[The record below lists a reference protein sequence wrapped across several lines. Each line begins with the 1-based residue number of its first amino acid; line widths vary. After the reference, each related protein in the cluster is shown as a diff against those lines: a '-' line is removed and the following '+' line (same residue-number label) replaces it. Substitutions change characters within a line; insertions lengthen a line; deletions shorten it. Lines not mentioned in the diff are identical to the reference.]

1 MDAFAKDAL
10 KKFVFEHSN
19 CDFSLVDDIIITY
32 MASVLKSLGEN
43 PTEFEPS
50 FDVEEFTEMMAAFL
64 PGFDSIN
71 STLVTEW
78 MFSLSKR
85 LEHGIPSVSEK
96 FPKGNYESIAEKVVQ
111 NDFVLP
117 VNDGNSTDANNSS
130 GQIKAGCSIQQ
141 LSNSNLSTIP
151 DLMSMKPPLE
161 YNLLQQMS
169 KKTEDD
175 LSKNDLFDLQTQFP
189 LLEVT
194 KHGNTY
200 MSPVKDMDD
209 INRNKESAELEE
221 KERNDVPQKLSYK
234 EKVNKLVE
242 LFDDVPEVQ
251 LRRCLS
257 RAKGCL
263 EKAVK
268 MILSTRTPHTEKTFD
283 VHEEKE
289 EDKPNEE
296 VDESIE
302 NGIVQLREIFP
313 KMAES
318 RLRDRLRTVNGN
330 VERATQVLLSEEES
344 RYLGYASK
352 TRYQIHKVSSKKLG
366 LTNEEQSKLKQD
378 AVQKYGFIEERPE
391 KIHTPVVLVKEES
404 TGKIA
409 PLCAGKETSNVEKIT
424 SNIKSSSTD
433 STETKKPHLNPKLN
447 KKSRF
452 R

>member
-1 MDAFAKDAL
+1 MDAFARDAL
-10 KKFVFEHSN
+10 EKFVFEHSD

-32 MASVLKSLGEN
+32 MASVLESLGEN

-50 FDVEEFTEMMAAFL
+50 FDVEEFTEMMAAYL
-64 PGFDSIN
+64 PGFDRIN

-85 LEHGIPSVSEK
+85 LEYGIPSVSEK
-96 FPKGNYESIAEKVVQ
+96 FPKENYESIAEKVVQ

-117 VNDGNSTDANNSS
+117 VNDGNSTDTNNSS
-130 GQIKAGCSIQQ
+130 GQIKAVCSTQQ
-141 LSNSNLSTIP
+141 LSSSNSSTIP
-151 DLMSMKPPLE
+151 NLMSVKPPLE

-169 KKTEDD
+169 KTTEDD
-175 LSKNDLFDLQTQFP
+175 LSKNDLFDLRTQFP

-194 KHGNTY
+194 KHGNAY
-200 MSPVKDMDD
+200 VSPVD
-209 INRNKESAELEE
+209 STELEE
-221 KERNDVPQKLSYK
+221 KERKDVPQKLSYK

-296 VDESIE
+296 VDESYE
-302 NGIVQLREIFP
+302 NGIAQLREIFP

-378 AVQKYGFIEERPE
+378 AVQKYGFIEDRPE

-409 PLCAGKETSNVEKIT
+409 PLCTGKETSNVEKMT
-424 SNIKSSSTD
+424 SNIKSPSTD